1 MLNFRGWSQPQNYFN
16 SEIFL
21 NLWYVCLKSQK
32 VFWTKTGA
40 CRDGTLKNQPNKMGT
55 TPQHF
60 HTIPTSCAIL
70 PTMLCV
76 SCVHSRVV
84 EGSGLGSAGCMFS
97 ACWCEWRVSCVLGG
111 CNAIATEHGRYG
123 LHVLNAE
130 AVKCTSSAESVY
142 MACWSVSYVVKFYY
156 CWTWQIFCMQKAM
169 EWAVVSALFDYLVV
183 WIG

>member
-1 MLNFRGWSQPQNYFN
+1 MTTDQLQHRKP
-16 SEIFL
+16 
-21 NLWYVCLKSQK
+21 KSQK

-40 CRDGTLKNQPNKMGT
+40 CRDGTLKNQPNKMGM

-97 ACWCEWRVSCVLGG
+97 ACWCAWRLSCVWGG
-111 CNAIATEHGRYG
+111 CNEIAILSMADMVCLVYRSCEVHKQCW
-123 LHVLNAE
+123 V
-130 AVKCTSSAESVY
+130 CVY

-156 CWTWQIFCMQKAM
+156 CWTWQISCMQKAV
-169 EWAVVSALFDYLVV
+169 EWAVVSALFDYLVGV
-183 WIG
+183 NRLMCM